1 MAFPCPARGNGGDVW
16 LFSSPEK
23 DRLRENMG
31 DVTGSWRVDCVA
43 NVAGDVGASF
53 LGLLRKFR
61 SCEKYEDFSSVL

>member
-1 MAFPCPARGNGGDVW
+1 
-16 LFSSPEK
+16 
-23 DRLRENMG
+23 MG